1 MRVSLVLIVCAA
13 LAVVGC
19 RKRKVVPPAPAE
31 TVSQPEAAAQPAT
44 PSAPSQV
51 QPSAK
56 PDPAADI
63 PSLEAGVEFGDLN
76 NIIEGFMEF
85 HKRPPTM
92 EELKK
97 SYYGGTKPIPIPPGY
112 RLVIDP
118 KAKKA
123 KLVR

>member
-1 MRVSLVLIVCAA
+1 M
-13 LAVVGC
+13 
-19 RKRKVVPPAPAE
+19 
-31 TVSQPEAAAQPAT
+31 
-44 PSAPSQV
+44 
-51 QPSAK
+51 
-56 PDPAADI
+56 
-63 PSLEAGVEFGDLN
+63 EFGDLN